1 MNVNVAVCTYQNE
14 RFLDRCL
21 TDIEQTVPI
30 NRLIIVNHYSAN
42 DCGN

>member
-14 RFLDRCL
+14 KFLDRCL

-30 NRLIIVNHYSAN
+30 KWADYCKPLLN
-42 DCGN
+42 